1 MHLKHIYQG
10 HPVFKGTTRAY
21 ERNWNFW
28 THKQQYFTF
37 PGKDTIMRL
46 QSEYN
51 FPRQDLKTGMDVEA
65 RSENGCETGMFW
77 SELGFTWTVNCL
89 LSGGILELKFS

>member
-51 FPRQDLKTGMDVEA
+51 FPR
-65 RSENGCETGMFW
+65 
-77 SELGFTWTVNCL
+77 
-89 LSGGILELKFS
+89 